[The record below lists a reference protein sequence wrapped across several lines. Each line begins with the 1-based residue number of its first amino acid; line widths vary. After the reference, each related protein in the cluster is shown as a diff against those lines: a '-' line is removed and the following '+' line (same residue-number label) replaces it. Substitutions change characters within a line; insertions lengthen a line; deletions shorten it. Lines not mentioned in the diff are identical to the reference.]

1 MTIFYSPST
10 EGFYDTSVINYQ
22 TLPDDCVEIT
32 NLQRNEF
39 IYEMNINHKML
50 VLEDGNLKLKNRP
63 VVITWENIRTKRN
76 QLLDNSDYTQ
86 VPDFPGDKEAWAEY
100 RQALR
105 DIPQKYYKP
114 EDVVWPTMP
123 NK

>member
-10 EGFYDTSVINYQ
+10 EGFYDTSVVNYQ
-22 TLPDDCVEIT
+22 TLPDDRVEIT
-32 NLQRNEF
+32 SQQRNTF
-39 IYEMNINHKML
+39 IYEMNTNNKML
-50 VLEDGNLKLKNRP
+50 VLEDGNLTLKNRP
-63 VVITWENIRTKRN
+63 IIITWENIRDKRN

-86 VPDFPGDKEAWAEY
+86 VPDFPGDKEAWAAY
-100 RQALR
+100 RQILR
-105 DIPQKYYKP
+105 DIPQTYYKP

>member
-10 EGFYDTSVINYQ
+10 EGFYDTSVVNYQ
-22 TLPDDCVEIT
+22 TLPDDRVEIT
-32 NLQRNEF
+32 NQQRNTF
-39 IYEMNINHKML
+39 IYEMNTNNKML
-50 VLEDGNLKLKNRP
+50 VLEDGNLTLKNRP
-63 VVITWENIRTKRN
+63 IIITWENIRDKRN

-86 VPDFPGDKEAWAEY
+86 VPDFPGDKEAWAAY
-100 RQALR
+100 RQILR
-105 DIPQKYYKP
+105 DIPQTYYKP